1 MYHKYQNII
10 KLKWEHLEI
19 TIKEEDLEVMTETI
33 KEMAKPQNLILTIV
47 LIQISKETFQAE
59 TIIMHLN

>member
-19 TIKEEDLEVMTETI
+19 TIKEEDLEAMTVTI
-33 KEMAKPQNLILTIV
+33 KEMVKIKNLVLTIV
-47 LIQISKETFQAE
+47 LIQISKETYQAE
-59 TIIMHLN
+59 TIIMRLN

>member
-19 TIKEEDLEVMTETI
+19 TIKEEDLEAMTETI
-33 KEMAKPQNLILTIV
+33 KEMATPQSLVLTIV
-47 LIQISKETFQAE
+47 LIQISKETYQAE

>member
-19 TIKEEDLEVMTETI
+19 IIKEEGLEAMTVTL
-33 KEMAKPQNLILTIV
+33 KEMAKLQNLVMNLV
-47 LIQISKETFQAE
+47 LIQISKENYQ
-59 TIIMHLN
+59 

>member
-19 TIKEEDLEVMTETI
+19 TIKEEDLEAMTVTI
-33 KEMAKPQNLILTIV
+33 KEMAKLQNLVLTLV
-47 LIQISKETFQAE
+47 LIQISKEIYQAG
-59 TIIMHLN
+59 TIIMRLS